1 MKGEAKELADLVDA
15 AGTNLLRGLFHI
27 STFEQMDGARCA
39 VGAFKRTSAI
49 VDGSGIDLLRGWQL
63 GEGVALFACGAE
75 FGLSGIIGL
84 GEHEGIAL
92 ADELLFVFC

>member
-1 MKGEAKELADLVDA
+1 ML
-15 AGTNLLRGLFHI
+15 
-27 STFEQMDGARCA
+27 
-39 VGAFKRTSAI
+39 
-49 VDGSGIDLLRGWQL
+49 DGSGIDLLRGRQL